1 MRDNKTTANNTMKKN
16 NWYINIGVGFLALA
30 ILLKILNLQYN
41 MSNFVQGFSIGLGLV
56 LIIKGFLVMRKQ
68 IKEQLATIAL
78 QGIGL
83 F

>member
-1 MRDNKTTANNTMKKN
+1 MEYDIRNNKITANNTMKKN

-41 MSNFVQGFSIGLGLV
+41 ASVFVKGFSIGLGLV

-68 IKEQLATIAL
+68 RKE
-78 QGIGL
+78 
-83 F
+83 